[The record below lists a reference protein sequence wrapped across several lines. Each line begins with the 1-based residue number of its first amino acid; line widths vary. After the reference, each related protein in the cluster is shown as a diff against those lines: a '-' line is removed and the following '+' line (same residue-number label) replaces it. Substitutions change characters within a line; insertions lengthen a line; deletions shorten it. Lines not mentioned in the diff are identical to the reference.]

1 MGDNKYKHFIN
12 RDLSWLQ
19 FNERVLEEAEN
30 PENPLFERLNFIA
43 IYHSNLS
50 EFLRVR
56 VGSLYDSLL
65 LKKDAV
71 DPRSGMTVKEQ
82 IEAINSRIN
91 KITPRKNKALLKIL
105 SELENYGI
113 YYKSGKQLTKYETR
127 FLERYFVNNVLPL
140 LSPHI
145 IDKHHPFPFLQN
157 NAVYIA
163 VLLKSKNNNL
173 RLGIIPASGYFERLL
188 FLPSKYIKF
197 TLIENLIYMFASK
210 VFPKH
215 KVVDKTIFTVTRNAD
230 IDADEAFFDHDM
242 SYRDIMEIMVKK
254 RTKLQPIRI
263 DFIRNESPELRKMLL
278 KHLNM
283 EENQVHFNDLPVRLD
298 FVSDLKD
305 ALTETKYSELF
316 YKKLRPQP
324 PAQLDRSSPL
334 IPQVL
339 EKDVLLSYP
348 YEDIQAFVKLL
359 DEAADNPDVISIKIT
374 LYRMAHNSRIVD
386 ALIRAAENG
395 KEVTAIVELRARFD
409 EANNIDWSK
418 RLQEAGVSLIYG
430 IEGYKVHSKLMLL
443 TMKSD
448 NGVKFITQVGTGN
461 YNENT
466 SKIYTD
472 LSYITADEDIAIN
485 AQDIFKNLGVGSLVE
500 HSDTLLVSPLT
511 LKNEILR
518 LIDKEIEVAK
528 KGESTKLFFKLNSL
542 SDVDIMNK
550 LIEASDA
557 GVKIDLLI
565 RGICCLK
572 TDDKGPTRNINIYS
586 IVGRFLEHSRIYAF
600 GSGKRQKLYIS
611 SADFMSRNTERRVEV
626 AIPVTDPDAKKR
638 IKHIMKLMLKDNVN
652 MRKQTANGTY
662 AHVKREKDQPKINSQ
677 LEQYRE
683 AYEAAGNIFPYE
695 ETQPN

>member
-1 MGDNKYKHFIN
+1 MGENKYKHFIN

-65 LKKDAV
+65 LKKDAI
-71 DPRSGMTVKEQ
+71 DPRSGMTAKEQ
-82 IEAINSRIN
+82 IEAINMRIN
-91 KITPRKNKALLKIL
+91 KLTPRKNRALLEIL
-105 SELENYGI
+105 SKLEDYGI
-113 YYKSGKQLTKYETR
+113 FYKSGKHLTKYETR
-127 FLERYFVNNVLPL
+127 FLERYFVRNVLPL

-188 FLPSKYIKF
+188 FLPSKYVKF

-263 DFIRNESPELRKMLL
+263 DFIRNDSPELKKMLL
-278 KHLNM
+278 KHLDI
-283 EENQVHFNDLPVRLD
+283 EENQVHYNDLPVRLD
-298 FVSDLKD
+298 FVGDLKD
-305 ALTETKYSELF
+305 ALIEPKYSELF

-324 PAQLDRSSPL
+324 TSQLDRSSAL
-334 IPQVL
+334 IPQIL

-348 YEDIQAFVKLL
+348 YEDIQTFVRLL
-359 DEAADNPDVISIKIT
+359 DEAAESPDVISIKIT

-448 NGVKFITQVGTGN
+448 DGVSFITQVGTGN

-472 LSYITADEDIAIN
+472 LSYITSDEDIALN

-511 LKNEILR
+511 LKNEVIR
-518 LIDKEIEVAK
+518 LIDEEIAVAK
-528 KGESTKLFFKLNSL
+528 KGEPAKLFFKLNSL

-572 TDDKGPTRNINIYS
+572 SEDKGPTRNIHIYS

-600 GSGKRQKLYIS
+600 GSGKRQKLFIS

-638 IKHIMKLMLKDNVN
+638 IKHIIKLMMKDNVN
-652 MRKQTANGTY
+652 MRKQLCDGSY
-662 AHVKREKDQPKINSQ
+662 ERVKQPKDAPKINSQ
-677 LEQYRE
+677 LEQYKE

-695 ETQPN
+695 E